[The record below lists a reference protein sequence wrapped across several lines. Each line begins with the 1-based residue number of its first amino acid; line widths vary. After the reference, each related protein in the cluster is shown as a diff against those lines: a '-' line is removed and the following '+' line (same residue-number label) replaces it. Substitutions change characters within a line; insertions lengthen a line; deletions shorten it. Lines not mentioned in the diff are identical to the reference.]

1 MRGLPIARIV
11 GIEIRVQLGWVF
23 VVAMV
28 AALAVI
34 QVSGTVPSLGWTVQ
48 WILGGVVGIAFFAS
62 ALLHDLG
69 HALVARRRGIVVES
83 ILVSFFGGATPAD
96 PSSTIA
102 RDDLAIAASGP
113 LVSTILGL
121 ALGAIGLGIG
131 TFESDLAAA
140 IGEIL
145 ALLGAL
151 NLLVGLVNL
160 IPAYPLDGGRI
171 VRALAW
177 WRSGSLARGWRA
189 AATSGRLA
197 GLVLL
202 VLAAGLL
209 LSGDVANGAMLG
221 LSGWFLVLSSR
232 AIRERQRVDSLIG
245 TLVVS
250 DAMERSQMVVSPHLT
265 VDTLAG
271 QLIAKDSETTAV
283 PVSDGASIVGMLGVR
298 DVRRLRRSAWTTTR
312 VGDVMAKPPK
322 MVVLQPDLS
331 LIAGLEQLQR
341 TGLDGLP
348 VLDGADLVGVL
359 TRRSAGEAARHHSA
373 ATDAASASTDTA
385 AATEAARRSSDD

>member
-34 QVSGTVPSLGWTVQ
+34 QVNGTVPSLAIGVQ

-69 HALVARRRGIVVES
+69 HAVVARRRGVVVES

-121 ALGAIGLGIG
+121 TLGAIGLGIG
-131 TFESDLAAA
+131 TLETDLAYVIAQ
-140 IGEIL
+140 IL
-145 ALLGAL
+145 AVIGAL
-151 NLLVGLVNL
+151 NLLIGLVNL

-171 VRALAW
+171 IRALAW
-177 WRSGSLARGWRA
+177 WRTGSLARGWRA

-197 GLVLL
+197 GLVL
-202 VLAAGLL
+202 VAVAVGLFL
-209 LSGDVANGAMLG
+209 TGDAANGAMLA
-221 LSGWFLVLSSR
+221 LSGWFLILASR
-232 AIRERQRVDSLIG
+232 SIRERQSLDSLAG
-245 TLVVS
+245 TLTVG
-250 DAMERSQMVVSPHLT
+250 DAMERDPMTVGPNLT
-265 VDTLAG
+265 VDTLAS
-271 QLIAKDSETTAV
+271 QLVARDTATTAV
-283 PVSDGASIVGMLGVR
+283 PVSDGTTIIGILGVR
-298 DVRRLRRSAWTTTR
+298 EVKRLRRGAWPTTR
-312 VGDVMAKPPK
+312 VGEAMAKPPR
-322 MVVLQPDLS
+322 MVTLGPDLP
-331 LIAGLEQLQR
+331 LVTGLERLQR
-341 TGLDGLP
+341 AGLDGLP
-348 VLDGADLVGVL
+348 VVEDGALIGVL
-359 TRRSAGEAARHHSA
+359 TRRSAGDAVREHS
-373 ATDAASASTDTA
+373 DAATA
-385 AATEAARRSSDD
+385 AATAATTAQTRGPD